1 MPRRAGSGAPKGNR
15 NAVSKKP
22 WQAAIDRALAK
33 RTLVSKRDALDAL
46 AEKLLVACDQLDV
59 SALRELGDRLD
70 GKVVQQI
77 EASVDA
83 NLVVEVIR
91 FADTTPE

>member
-1 MPRRAGSGAPKGNR
+1 MAKNKVGAPKGNR

-33 RTLVSKRDALDAL
+33 RTLTTKKDALDAL
-46 AEKLLVACDQLDV
+46 AERLLQACDNLDV
-59 SALRELGDRLD
+59 QALRELGDRID
-70 GKVVQQI
+70 GKVVQQL

-83 NLVVEVIR
+83 SLTVELVR
-91 FADTTPE
+91 FADTSTE